1 MGILSYHRITRRY
14 SFCKLLRIHAGSGE
28 ANVHEYRNALPEEH
42 RSNVAWGF
50 GFDRVRFVD
59 KIEEQIQAA
68 VALSAPAVTITDTF
82 REAIDILWSACID
95 AVGLGSRCE

>member
-1 MGILSYHRITRRY
+1 MKR
-14 SFCKLLRIHAGSGE
+14 SFDE
-28 ANVHEYRNALPEEH
+28 FRNALPEEH
-42 RSNVAWGF
+42 RSNAAWGF

-68 VALSAPAVTITDTF
+68 VALSAPVVTITDTF

-95 AVGLGSRCE
+95 AVGWLADANDQMNLLNKGRCICLWLCAVMQAI